1 MRLRGGMLAPVLKHT
16 VFLAALLCLTGCSA
30 FAAPHR
36 VTSQRVVIP
45 QCLPVMAGGT
55 EQWTGSEL
63 PQNTSAFL
71 GFRPLVFAH
80 IPADMTWSGSVGFGS
95 QWKRGPAPLFHG
107 AYGHLVPRPYN
118 TLAMENIVAIDE
130 SPQNFGPLT
139 NMAATGATLHVTN
152 QSVTTMNGR
161 NVTLFH
167 FATSGDSSHSVMG
180 VGLLWR
186 TDTLTIRVTAVTSG
200 EYQMRYSGSEPS
212 ESFDQIRAW
221 SGVDTGE
228 LMTLA
233 STLMPWPGCGGS

>member
-1 MRLRGGMLAPVLKHT
+1 
-16 VFLAALLCLTGCSA
+16 
-30 FAAPHR
+30 
-36 VTSQRVVIP
+36 
-45 QCLPVMAGGT
+45 
-55 EQWTGSEL
+55 
-63 PQNTSAFL
+63 
-71 GFRPLVFAH
+71 
-80 IPADMTWSGSVGFGS
+80 MTWSVSVGFGP

-118 TLAMENIVAIDE
+118 TLAMENIIAIDE
-130 SPQNFGPLT
+130 SPQNFEPLT
-139 NMAATGATLHVTN
+139 NMAATGATLHVTS

-167 FATSGDSSHSVMG
+167 FATAGESSNSVMG

-186 TDTLTIRVTAVTSG
+186 TGTLTIRVTAVTSG
-200 EYQMRYSGSEPS
+200 EYQMRYSGSEPA

-233 STLMPWPGCGGS
+233 SSLMPWPGCGGS